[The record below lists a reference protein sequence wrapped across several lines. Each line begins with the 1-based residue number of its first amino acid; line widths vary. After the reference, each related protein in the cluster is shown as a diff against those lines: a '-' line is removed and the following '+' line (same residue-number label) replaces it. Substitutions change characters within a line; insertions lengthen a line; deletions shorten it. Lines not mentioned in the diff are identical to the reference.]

1 MTGSVLR
8 PLGGIDRPISGLKT
22 TPLYFSMNCPVALDE
37 TAVRGMSASER
48 AVRISKSPSRA
59 AAIVKGRQR
68 LAKVLENRNPG
79 FRPLSALRLAAG
91 MSQSEL
97 ATLMGMKQPNIARL
111 EKSPGDPSLSTLKR
125 LAGAL
130 GVEIGQVIAAVDVTN
145 EAGA

>member
-8 PLGGIDRPISGLKT
+8 PLGSSDKGIYGLHITPMFVTMDCNVILDKTVVRAIS
-22 TPLYFSMNCPVALDE
+22 AD
-37 TAVRGMSASER
+37 ER
-48 AVRISKSPSRA
+48 AARMKKNPLRA

-68 LAKVLENRNPG
+68 LAKVLESRNPG

-91 MSQSEL
+91 MSQIEL
-97 ATLMGMKQPNIARL
+97 ATRMGMKQPNIARL

-130 GVEIGQVIAAVDVTN
+130 GVEIGQVIAAVDATN